1 MFVYKNY
8 RNFSRQIAQPSRVT
22 VHRGCTVR
30 SKKMKWLWIVL
41 LLPSIVQSFFD
52 KNVKYMPMGYE
63 KEPKC
68 PEIPP
73 KKSKSSFNV
82 WQFLAT
88 ISLTSTIAAN
98 IVNNV
103 NSNNNNNK

>member
-1 MFVYKNY
+1 
-8 RNFSRQIAQPSRVT
+8 
-22 VHRGCTVR
+22 
-30 SKKMKWLWIVL
+30 MKWLWIVL